1 MMSLD
6 TQKKYAATW
15 NSFIFNNKLGI
26 GETVTGKMVFDF
38 MQNKWNSG
46 KVHGTL
52 KCYYSH
58 INLFCDALYGK
69 KLCIFPEIYKYIET
83 RAKLSPPK
91 KQARCFE
98 PEEVIFLT
106 LFFTDFFS

>member
-1 MMSLD
+1 MMPLE

-15 NSFIFNNKLGI
+15 KSFIFNNKLGI
-26 GETVTGKMVFDF
+26 GETVTGKMVYDF
-38 MQNKWNSG
+38 MQKKWNSG
-46 KVHGTL
+46 KLYGTL

-69 KLCIFPEIYKYIET
+69 KLCIFPEIYKYIQT

-98 PEEVIFLT
+98 PEEVILLT